1 MLQLYLSREVIL
13 TVRRLPESP
22 GGVPSTERHNVS
34 PSATASSSV
43 RKRWFVREQLFAR
56 LCKVHL
62 KPLDGFHSNHPLCA
76 SRIDSIRGEENMFE
90 SSTTCAI
97 RSTEDYCKRH
107 VMESKTPLME

>member
-1 MLQLYLSREVIL
+1 M
-13 TVRRLPESP
+13 VRRLLESP

-76 SRIDSIRGEENMFE
+76 SPIDPMRGEETMFE

-97 RSTEDYCKRH
+97 RSTEGYCKRY
-107 VMESKTPLME
+107 VRETKTPLME